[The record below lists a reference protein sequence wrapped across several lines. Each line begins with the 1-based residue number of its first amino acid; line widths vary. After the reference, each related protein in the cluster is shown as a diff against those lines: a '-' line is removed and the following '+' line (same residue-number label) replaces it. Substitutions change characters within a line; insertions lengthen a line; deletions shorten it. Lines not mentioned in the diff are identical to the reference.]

1 MKAFQ
6 WCLSQQM
13 TAVSRTVT
21 VLEIQCG
28 GGGQEEEKKEVRGDR
43 EQSLGSEE
51 RQVQSRV
58 SSAPLDHSLS
68 KPQHT
73 MPYGQPLPRRSKSGP
88 SYSLFHYFHFIYWL
102 CRVFV
107 AAWAFSSC
115 SERGLL
121 FGYGARASHHSGF
134 SGCRGWALGAW
145 ASVVLA
151 HGLSCST
158 ACGILPDQG
167 SNPCLLHWQVD
178 SSPLD
183 PQGNSWS
190 LTLL

>member
-1 MKAFQ
+1 MGEGGRKRKRK
-6 WCLSQQM
+6 
-13 TAVSRTVT
+13 RT
-21 VLEIQCG
+21 
-28 GGGQEEEKKEVRGDR
+28 EKIENRAWDLRRGR
-43 EQSLGSEE
+43 
-51 RQVQSRV
+51 SRV
-58 SSAPLDHSLS
+58 GSHLHHWTTAFLNLSVQCHMDHSLS

-88 SYSLFHYFHFIYWL
+88 SYSLFHYFYLFIYRL

-107 AAWAFSSC
+107 AAWAFPSC

-121 FGYGARASHHSGF
+121 FGYGARVSHHSGF
-134 SGCRGWALGAW
+134 SGCRGWAPGAW
-145 ASVVLA
+145 ASVVVA

-158 ACGILPDQG
+158 ACRILPDQG

-183 PQGNSWS
+183 HQGNSWS